1 MTWWEQLGR
10 TFAET
15 VFSGPLLAAAPVALL
30 AGFISFASP
39 CVLPLVPGYLGY
51 VGGMVGADAGGAGRT
66 PAARGS
72 TQATRRAR
80 MRLVLGVLGFIA
92 GFTAVFTATTMALAG
107 IGVAL
112 VRWQDELLRGL
123 GVVVIVM
130 GLAFIGA
137 LPFLQRERRLHF
149 SPRAGVWGAPLL
161 GVVFGIG
168 WAPCI
173 GPTLAAVQS
182 LAIGGADPIRALVL
196 VLLYCLGLGL
206 PFVLVA
212 LGLRSSERM
221 MAFLRRHRLAMMRIG
236 GGLLVLLGLAM
247 VTGLWSQLAS
257 WLQGYVADFEVL
269 V

>member
-1 MTWWEQLGR
+1 M
-10 TFAET
+10 
-15 VFSGPLLAAAPVALL
+15 LAAAPVALL

-51 VGGMVGADAGGAGRT
+51 VGGMVGADAGGAAGGGASVSVGTGR
-66 PAARGS
+66 AGRGRGA
-72 TQATRRAR
+72 TFTRRAR
-80 MRLVLGVLGFIA
+80 TRLVLGVLGFIA

-112 VRWQDELLRGL
+112 IRWQDELLRGL

-130 GLAFIGA
+130 GLAFLGT

-182 LAIGGADPIRALVL
+182 LAIGGADPARALVL

>member
-1 MTWWEQLGR
+1 MTWWEQLGA

-51 VGGMVGADAGGAGRT
+51 VGGMVGVEQGGS
-66 PAARGS
+66 PAAGAPVS
-72 TQATRRAR
+72 RRAR
-80 MRLVLGVLGFIA
+80 TRLVIGVLGFVA
-92 GFTAVFTATTMALAG
+92 GFTAVFAATTMALAG
-107 IGVAL
+107 VGLAL

-123 GVVVIVM
+123 GVLVVLM
-130 GLAFIGA
+130 GLAFLGA
-137 LPFLQRERRLHF
+137 VPFLQRERRLHL

-173 GPTLAAVQS
+173 GPTLAAVQT
-182 LAIGGADPIRALVL
+182 LAIGGADPGRALVL
-196 VLLYCLGLGL
+196 VLVYCLGLGL

-221 MAFLRRHRLAMMRIG
+221 VAWLRRHRLAVMRIG
-236 GGLLVLLGLAM
+236 GGLLILLGLAM
-247 VTGLWSQLAS
+247 VTGLWSELAA
-257 WLQGYVADFEVL
+257 WLQGWVADFEVL